1 LTAEARL
8 RAPRG
13 FWGESWLRLRGNAV
27 GMASGA
33 VVLLLGAAALAAPS
47 LVAFALHQDPLSQ
60 DLHATFQGPGPG
72 HLLGTDNLGRDVLA
86 RLLYG
91 GRVSLGVGF
100 LSVALSTTVGGV
112 VGVAAGY
119 YGGIADDLL
128 MRLVDVLLAIP
139 ALYLLIL
146 VTAVVT
152 VNVVTLSCLIALI
165 GWAPLARLARAEV
178 LSVRNRDFVLAARS
192 IGAGDLRLMLRHIV
206 PNVLH
211 VAIVAASLGVG
222 AVILLEAALDYIGLG
237 VAPPMPTW
245 GNMLSGSQSFFT
257 HSVWLVVLPGAMI
270 FLSVLAANLF
280 GNAVRDAFDPRLR

>member
-1 LTAEARL
+1 MREPRL
-8 RAPRG
+8 RAARG
-13 FWGESWLRLRGNAV
+13 YWEESWLRLRGN
-27 GMASGA
+27 GIGLASGA
-33 VVLLLGAAALAAPS
+33 VVLVLAAAALAAPLIAA
-47 LVAFALHQDPLSQ
+47 LVLHQDPLSQ
-60 DLHATFQGPGPG
+60 DLHATFRGPGPS
-72 HLLGTDNLGRDVLA
+72 HLLGTDNLGRDVLS

-100 LSVALSTTVGGV
+100 LSVALSTTVGGM

-119 YGGIADDLL
+119 YGGMADDLL

-152 VNVVTLSCLIALI
+152 VNVVTLSCLIAFI
-165 GWAPLARLARAEV
+165 GWGPLARLARAEV

-192 IGAGDLRLMLRHIV
+192 IGASDIRVMLRHIV

-222 AVILLEAALDYIGLG
+222 AVILLEAALDFIGLG
-237 VAPPMPTW
+237 VAPPTPTW

-257 HSVWLVVLPGAMI
+257 HSVWLVVLPGGMI

>member
-1 LTAEARL
+1 M
-8 RAPRG
+8 RASRG
-13 FWGESWLRLRGNAV
+13 YWEESWRRLLGNRAGV
-27 GMASGA
+27 ASGA
-33 VVLLLGAAALAAPS
+33 LVLLLGAAALAAPVIAG
-47 LVAFALHQDPLSQ
+47 LVLRQDPLSQ

-100 LSVALSTTVGGV
+100 LSVALSTTVGAV

-119 YGGIADDLL
+119 YGGTADDVL

-139 ALYLLIL
+139 GLYLLIL
-146 VTAVVT
+146 VGAVVT
-152 VNVVTLSCLIALI
+152 VNAVTLSCLIAFV
-165 GWAPLARLARAEV
+165 GWGALARLARAEV
-178 LSVRNRDFVLAARS
+178 LSVRHRDFVLAARS
-192 IGAGDLRLMLRHIV
+192 IGASDLRVMLRHIV

-222 AVILLEAALDYIGLG
+222 AVILLEAALDFIGLG
-237 VAPPMPTW
+237 VAPPTPTW
-245 GNMLSGSQSFFT
+245 GNMLSGAQSFFA
-257 HSVWLVVLPGAMI
+257 HSVWLVVLPGSMI
-270 FLSVLAANLF
+270 FLSVLATNLF